1 MAVTKILA
9 RKGRLDVGVRYVLN
23 GDKTNEQI
31 LTASQGC
38 STEHA
43 VSRMMKTK
51 QHYRQ
56 TDGVQYYHII
66 QSFKP
71 GEVTPELA
79 LEIAKAFAA
88 EHLPGYQAVIGVHV
102 DKEHI
107 HAHTIFNS
115 VNANTGEKYHSNAR
129 SYYSQIRAI
138 SDRLCREHGLS
149 IIMEGKTEKAVS
161 YIEWLRQSKGQPTF
175 RAMLEA
181 DLREAIEDANDIGHF
196 FLIMEHKGYEIQYE
210 NRLGFRLRG
219 QERFMIPGRKDP
231 LFTEDGIRAAI
242 AGNLDEIA
250 ARYTPSHRLPATV

>member
-56 TDGVQYYHII
+56 TDGIQYYHII

-79 LEIAKAFAA
+79 LEIAREFAV
-88 EHLPGYQAVIGVHV
+88 EHLSGYEAVIGVHV
-102 DKEHI
+102 DKEHTKI
-107 HAHTIFNS
+107 CTGRHPYPPYLAGWDFS
-115 VNANTGEKYHSNAR
+115 VWEQVLQVH
-129 SYYSQIRAI
+129 
-138 SDRLCREHGLS
+138 
-149 IIMEGKTEKAVS
+149 
-161 YIEWLRQSKGQPTF
+161 
-175 RAMLEA
+175 
-181 DLREAIEDANDIGHF
+181 
-196 FLIMEHKGYEIQYE
+196 
-210 NRLGFRLRG
+210 
-219 QERFMIPGRKDP
+219 P
-231 LFTEDGIRAAI
+231 LFG
-242 AGNLDEIA
+242 
-250 ARYTPSHRLPATV
+250 H